1 MFTGPKIINDNL
13 ILSVDIGNTKCF
25 DASENLLTYSE
36 QLDNSSW
43 TKTRGSAI
51 SNTSLAPDNTFTADS
66 FIEDTTVTN
75 NHYFFGSAVTLTIGI
90 TYTFS
95 CYVKANG
102 RNFIAVQGDIS
113 QGNLGG
119 PTGFDLTT
127 GVYSLGA
134 SVTNASIINFGSG
147 WYRISVTAVATGT
160 NAYPGMALRTTYGVG
175 IETYTGD
182 GVSGIYIW
190 GAQFERGSTVSSYYR
205 TTNSVKNRGTNLVD
219 ISKNN
224 KNGTLVNNPTYS
236 SLNNGHLLFDGVDD
250 HIIFNHQ
257 LFPLNAFTFDI
268 WFKPS
273 LNDTIKIFWMYE
285 MQVFFSTVAKNVYR
299 RWYNNNITAIAYQ
312 ESFTPSYNGMWVN
325 FCWTIGSYIDI
336 VYINGLQVGLNRN
349 STIEFPTITG
359 YNGQTNSATYIG
371 RDEEAIY
378 KPFDISSIKIYSKSL
393 TATEIQQNFNST
405 RKRYGI

>member
-25 DASENLLTYSE
+25 DASENLLIYSE
-36 QLDNSSW
+36 QLDNVAW
-43 TKTRGSAI
+43 TKTRGSAV
-51 SNTSLAPDNTFTADS
+51 SNTAISPDNTLTADS
-66 FIEDTTVTN
+66 FIEDTTATSS
-75 NHYFFGSAVTLTIGI
+75 HFFFGSAVTLTIGL

-95 CYVKANG
+95 CYVMANG
-102 RNFIAVQGDIS
+102 RNFIAVQGDIG

-119 PTGFDLTT
+119 PTGFDLST
-127 GVYSLGA
+127 GVYTLGT
-134 SVTNASIINFGSG
+134 SVTSASITNVGSG
-147 WYRISVTAVATGT
+147 WYRISVTAVATGI
-160 NAYPGMALRTTYGVG
+160 NAYAGMALRTSYGTG
-175 IETYTGD
+175 IQTYTGD
-182 GVSGIYIW
+182 GVSGIFIW
-190 GAQFERGSTVSSYYR
+190 GSQFERGSTVSSYYR